1 MDGETSAPDLRGRDF
16 LREAD
21 FTAAEL
27 DSLIDLA
34 AVLKADRAAG
44 RERQRLTGQ
53 MIALVFE
60 KTSTRTRCAFE
71 VAAHHQ
77 GAHVTFLDPA
87 ASQMGHKESAADT
100 AAVLAGM
107 YDAIQFRGAEQAIV
121 EELAAAAEV
130 PVYNGLTD
138 TWHPTQML
146 ADFLTMQECSGGA
159 PWSDISL
166 AYLGDARYNM
176 GNSMLVMAAIMGA
189 DVRIVAPRELWPA
202 ADIQALA
209 RERAAASGARILLT
223 EDPAQGVAGARF
235 VHTDVW
241 VSMGEPK
248 DVWDSR
254 VTMLRPYRVDAD
266 LMAAT
271 GRPDAVFMHCLP
283 AFHDASTVVG
293 REAAERYGL
302 ADGLEVSDEVFR
314 SPASVVFS
322 QAHNRMHTIKALMVA
337 TLAG

>member
-1 MDGETSAPDLRGRDF
+1 MDHSAMDLRGRDF

-34 AVLKADRAAG
+34 GVLKADRAAG
-44 RERQRLTGQ
+44 RERPRLSGRV
-53 MIALVFE
+53 IALVFE

-71 VAAHHQ
+71 VAAYHQ
-77 GAHVTFLDPA
+77 GANVTFLDPG

-107 YDAIQFRGAEQAIV
+107 YDAIEFRGSDHAIV
-121 EELAAAAEV
+121 EELAAAADV

-146 ADFLTMQECSGGA
+146 ADFLTMREHSAGA
-159 PWSDISL
+159 PWSDVSL
-166 AYLGDARYNM
+166 AYVGDARYNM
-176 GNSMLVMAAIMGA
+176 GNSILVMSAIMGA

-202 ADIQALA
+202 EEIQSLA
-209 RERAAASGARILLT
+209 RERAALSGARILLT
-223 EDPAQGVAGARF
+223 EDPAEGVVGARF

-248 DVWDSR
+248 EVWDSR
-254 VTMLRPYRVDAD
+254 VEMLRPYRVDSA

-271 GRPDAVFMHCLP
+271 GRPDARFMHCLP
-283 AFHDASTVVG
+283 AFHDARTVVG

-302 ADGLEVSDEVFR
+302 RDGIEVSDEVFG
-314 SPASVVFS
+314 SAGSVVFE

-337 TLAG
+337 TLA

>member
-1 MDGETSAPDLRGRDF
+1 MNTDAIDLRGRDF

-27 DSLIDLA
+27 GSLINLA
-34 AVLKADRAAG
+34 GALKAERAAG
-44 RERQRLTGQ
+44 RERQQLAGRV
-53 MIALVFE
+53 IALVFE

-71 VAAHHQ
+71 VAAYHQ
-77 GAHVTFLDPA
+77 GAHVTFLDPGS
-87 ASQMGHKESAADT
+87 SQMGHKETAADT
-100 AAVLAGM
+100 ASVLGGM
-107 YDAIQFRGAEQAIV
+107 YDAIQFRGSDHAIV
-121 EELAAAAEV
+121 EELAAAADV

-146 ADFLTMQECSGGA
+146 ADFLTMREHSGHA
-159 PWSDISL
+159 PWSEVSL
-166 AYLGDARYNM
+166 AYVGDARNNM

-189 DVRIVAPRELWPA
+189 DVRIVAPEQLWPSPE
-202 ADIQALA
+202 IRALA
-209 RERAAASGARILLT
+209 EERAAGSGARILLT
-223 EDPAQGVAGARF
+223 EDPAEGVAGARF

-254 VTMLRPYRVDAD
+254 VEMLRAYRVDAA

-271 GRPDAVFMHCLP
+271 GRSDALFMHCLP
-283 AFHDASTVVG
+283 AFHDARTAVG
-293 REAAERYGL
+293 SEAAERYGL
-302 ADGLEVSDEVFR
+302 TDGLEVSDEVF
-314 SPASVVFS
+314 SSQASVVFA

-337 TLAG
+337 TLA

>member
-1 MDGETSAPDLRGRDF
+1 MDLRGRDF

-34 AVLKADRAAG
+34 GVLKADRAAG
-44 RERQRLTGQ
+44 RERQRLAGRV
-53 MIALVFE
+53 IALVFE

-71 VAAHHQ
+71 VAAYHQ
-77 GAHVTFLDPA
+77 GANVTFLDPG

-107 YDAIQFRGAEQAIV
+107 YDAIQFRGSDHAIV
-121 EELAAAAEV
+121 EELAAAADV

-146 ADFLTMQECSGGA
+146 ADFLTMREHSGGA
-159 PWSDISL
+159 PWSDVSL
-166 AYLGDARYNM
+166 AYVGDARYNM

-202 ADIQALA
+202 EEIQALA

-223 EDPAQGVAGARF
+223 EDPAEGVAGARF

-254 VTMLRPYRVDAD
+254 VEMLRPYRVDAGAHGCHRTRRTPVHA
-266 LMAAT
+266 LPAGVPRCAHG
-271 GRPDAVFMHCLP
+271 GRPGGGRALRAAGRHRGLRRGVPVAGQRRLRAGAQPDA
-283 AFHDASTVVG
+283 HDQGTDG
-293 REAAERYGL
+293 RHPG
-302 ADGLEVSDEVFR
+302 VS
-314 SPASVVFS
+314 
-322 QAHNRMHTIKALMVA
+322 
-337 TLAG
+337 G